1 MKPIGIGVIGTGFMG
16 KAHSIAYSASASV
29 FGIGLRPNLEIVCDL
44 SPERANQ
51 RATDL
56 GFSRHTDK
64 WQDVVNDPR
73 VDLISVCT
81 PNNTHS
87 EISIAALEKGK
98 HVWCEKPMSSSL
110 EDSQIMAEVAE
121 KSNSKTIVGYNYTK
135 NPIVIHA
142 RKIIEKGTIGRISGF
157 FCRYDVDNEADGS
170 KPWSWRMSKE
180 LSGTGS
186 NGDILSHV
194 ISVGH
199 YLINSRISNVVGDI
213 SIIHKQRKDPK
224 ENEKSKIVDNDD
236 MVSAL
241 VHFENGVHGHIGAS
255 RVSWGKKCGLTWEIH
270 GTEGTITYNQER
282 LNEIKLFTRQ
292 SDSSTDGF
300 RTILSGPEHPF
311 YSSFLP
317 NGGHGLGFMDVKIC
331 ELQGLLNA
339 IENNKP
345 TWPNFNDGLAI
356 EKVMERIDES
366 AINKQW
372 LSIQH

>member
-135 NPIVIHA
+135 NPVVIHA

-157 FCRYDVDNEADGS
+157 FCRYDVDNEADGL

-366 AINKQW
+366 AISKQW

>member
-135 NPIVIHA
+135 NPVVIHA

-317 NGGHGLGFMDVKIC
+317 NGGHGLGFMDIKIC

-366 AINKQW
+366 AITKQW

>member
-135 NPIVIHA
+135 NPVVIHA

-366 AINKQW
+366 AITKHW

>member
-44 SPERANQ
+44 SPKRANQ

-135 NPIVIHA
+135 NPVVIHA

-224 ENEKSKIVDNDD
+224 ENKKSKIVDNDD

-366 AINKQW
+366 AITKQW

>member
-87 EISIAALEKGK
+87 EISIGALEKGK

-135 NPIVIHA
+135 NPVVIHA

-366 AINKQW
+366 AITKQW

>member
-44 SPERANQ
+44 SPKRANQ

-135 NPIVIHA
+135 NPVVIHA

-366 AINKQW
+366 AITKQW

>member
-1 MKPIGIGVIGTGFMG
+1 LKLIGIGVIGTGFMG

-110 EDSQIMAEVAE
+110 EDSQIMAKVAE

-366 AINKQW
+366 AITKQW

>member
-135 NPIVIHA
+135 NPVVINA

-366 AINKQW
+366 AITKQW

>member
-56 GFSRHTDK
+56 GFSRHTDQ

-135 NPIVIHA
+135 NPVVIHA

-366 AINKQW
+366 AITKQW